1 MNVSASPAGYRLDI
15 GAAVAGA
22 YRMVADNARLAGD
35 LAWLPFAI
43 VVIAEIAA
51 GVLGG
56 GGIFGRILAALAQAV
71 GYLVFGTVF
80 VVRWHRF
87 VLLGERTAGAL
98 FTPEWR
104 AFLWVTVKLALLLFV
119 GWLVLLAIAMLPPRS
134 VTVLL
139 SFVGAIALFVAAVRV
154 SLVFPAAAIDQPLS
168 FRVAWDLLAENYWRL
183 LACVVLCYL
192 PFSIGRFILAR
203 IGGSAFFPIWILFDA
218 AGLAVAFAGVAV
230 LASLV
235 SEIYRRVLGTAP
247 GVMPGA
253 AE

>member
-15 GAAVAGA
+15 GAAVVGA

-35 LAWLPFAI
+35 LAYLPFAI
-43 VVIAEIAA
+43 VVAAEIIA
-51 GVLGG
+51 GLLGG
-56 GGIFGRILAALAQAV
+56 GGIFGRALAALVQAV

-87 VLLGERTAGAL
+87 VLLGEKTAGAL

-104 AFLWVTVKLALLLFV
+104 AFLWVTVKLAFLLFV
-119 GWLVLLAIAMLPPRS
+119 GWLVLLVIAILPPHS
-134 VTVLL
+134 ATVLL

-154 SLVFPAAAIDQPLS
+154 SLVFPAAAIGQPLS
-168 FRVAWDLLAENYWRL
+168 FRAAWELLAENYWRL
-183 LACVVLCYL
+183 LVCVVLCYL
-192 PFSIGRFILAR
+192 PFSIGRLILAR
-203 IGGSAFFPIWILFDA
+203 IGGSAFFPIRILFDA

-235 SEIYRRVLGTAP
+235 SEIYRRLSGPAP
-247 GVMPGA
+247 GSIVSA